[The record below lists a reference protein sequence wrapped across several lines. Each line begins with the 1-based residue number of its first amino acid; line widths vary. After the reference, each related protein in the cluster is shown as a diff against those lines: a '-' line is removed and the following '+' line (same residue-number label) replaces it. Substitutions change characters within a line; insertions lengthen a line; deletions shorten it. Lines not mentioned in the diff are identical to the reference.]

1 MKKIV
6 LVAAAAGLM
15 TLAACTS
22 PEAPE
27 ANVEDTMGNIEAMA
41 NDTMTEMGNEMDAM
55 GNSVD
60 NAVDAMGNAG

>member
-41 NDTMTEMGNEMDAM
+41 NDTMGEMGNEMDAM
-55 GNSVD
+55 GNTMD
-60 NAVDAMGNAG
+60 NSMDAMGNMG